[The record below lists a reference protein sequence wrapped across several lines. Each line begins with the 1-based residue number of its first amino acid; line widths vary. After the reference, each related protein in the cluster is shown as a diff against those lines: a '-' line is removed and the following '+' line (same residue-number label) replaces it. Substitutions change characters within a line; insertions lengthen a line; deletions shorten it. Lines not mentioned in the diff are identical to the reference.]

1 MLPSLSLKKSPS
13 DVLNAV
19 LSSNS
24 LFIRLVLFSTSFI
37 SFLVCSV
44 VLNLSFLGGPEG
56 VVVFLVEETPMPEG
70 LLTLFGGPVG
80 EVGLLFTSG
89 AADTFA
95 TSFFLVEETPIPE
108 GLLGDVVFLG
118 VVFLVEETPMPE
130 GLLGD
135 VVFLV
140 EETPIPEGLRDP
152 DGAAPPFLE
161 RPCAPDGAAPPLLE
175 RP

>member
-118 VVFLVEETPMPE
+118 VVFLVEETP
-130 GLLGD
+130 
-135 VVFLV
+135 
-140 EETPIPEGLRDP
+140 IPEGLRDP

-175 RP
+175 RPCAPDGAAPPLLERP